1 MPGKKRSY
9 GSFKGGKSFSSRWG
23 NKRRKSSFG
32 FYGNP
37 KASYGRYRTTVAR
50 TPGPFGVA
58 DQSLVALK
66 YSQQISLT
74 SVAGALAT
82 HIFSGNS
89 CFDPDVTG
97 TGHQPYWFDQ
107 WAAFYADYTTLGSRV
122 KITPCDQQPTA
133 QGKVITLVPSDGKA
147 AFGSSNTDLIIEQPY
162 AKTMVYQ
169 ASSNL
174 PQMTSYMST
183 GKIYGLRK
191 DRVNTDSIF
200 IASTG
205 SSPTGEWYWHIGMNP
220 MASTTN
226 VSVELLV
233 EITYYVKFS
242 SRNRPT
248 SS

>member
-9 GSFKGGKSFSSRWG
+9 GSFKGGKSFSRRWG
-23 NKRRKSSFG
+23 NKRFKSSYG

-37 KASYGRYRTTVAR
+37 KAERGRYRTTVSR
-50 TPGPFGVA
+50 VPGPLGVA
-58 DQSLVALK
+58 DQTLVALK
-66 YSQQISLT
+66 YSQQISIGAT
-74 SVAGALAT
+74 AGALAT

-97 TGHQPYWFDQ
+97 TGHQPFFFDQ

-122 KITPCDQQPTA
+122 KITPCDQAPTA

-147 AFGSSNTDLIIEQPY
+147 VFTTSDQNTIVEQPY

-174 PQMTSYMST
+174 PHLTSYMST

-220 MASTTN
+220 LAGTAN
-226 VSVELLV
+226 VTIELLV

-242 SRNRPT
+242 SRNRP
-248 SS
+248 SPS